1 MRKWII
7 GTLLLGTTATGGV
20 AYGDAQTNPYTDKGT
35 HFELPI
41 TSDIP
46 QGERVEIAKDRA
58 EISLIGWNDEYNI
71 KIRPQIPTAFLGAD
85 EKTDKDFVIEA
96 NRPLLSKRMEYKSGD
111 VTTFIEPK
119 SANEFDIDFT
129 LDSKPD
135 TNVFE
140 YKIEGAEEFDFFPQG
155 FLTPEEIAEG
165 ASRPENV
172 EGSIAVYHKTKA
184 NHQIGKTNYA
194 VGKAFHIY
202 RPKAIDANGAEV
214 SAELSFN
221 NGTLSVTVPQKFL
234 DEAVYPVRIDPTLGF
249 TVIGG
254 TSGNLGTSI
263 IHGSNVQAIEDGDV
277 TKISAYVKY
286 ATVPTNIK
294 GVMTASSTLTILT
307 NGVGGAVAT
316 PAVQDWTD
324 STFATSPT
332 ITSGVF
338 YIPSVIPSND
348 QTTLYWDVVAKAGQF
363 DTTNSYT
370 SPADWGAASFIDRKL
385 SIYATYTVAAEE
397 EAAAPGDD
405 FYFISW

>member
-135 TNVFE
+135 
-140 YKIEGAEEFDFFPQG
+140 K
-155 FLTPEEIAEG
+155 
-165 ASRPENV
+165 
-172 EGSIAVYHKTKA
+172 
-184 NHQIGKTNYA
+184 
-194 VGKAFHIY
+194 
-202 RPKAIDANGAEV
+202 
-214 SAELSFN
+214 
-221 NGTLSVTVPQKFL
+221 
-234 DEAVYPVRIDPTLGF
+234 
-249 TVIGG
+249 
-254 TSGNLGTSI
+254 
-263 IHGSNVQAIEDGDV
+263 
-277 TKISAYVKY
+277 
-286 ATVPTNIK
+286 
-294 GVMTASSTLTILT
+294 
-307 NGVGGAVAT
+307 
-316 PAVQDWTD
+316 
-324 STFATSPT
+324 
-332 ITSGVF
+332 
-338 YIPSVIPSND
+338 
-348 QTTLYWDVVAKAGQF
+348 
-363 DTTNSYT
+363 
-370 SPADWGAASFIDRKL
+370 
-385 SIYATYTVAAEE
+385 
-397 EAAAPGDD
+397 
-405 FYFISW
+405 